1 MLSRSRCTKG
11 SAGYALAREFASH
24 GLRVFATARSLS
36 SLEGLAEHGIET
48 LTLDVTSS
56 ESIEALKKEVEKR
69 NGGKLDILF
78 NNAGSSECT
87 LVTLLEFMSQS
98 LILLPNT
105 VYEAPAIE
113 ADPQRVRNMFNAN
126 VFGVFDM
133 VSAFT
138 PLLMAAK
145 SDASQPP
152 TIINTSSV
160 LAIVPYPF
168 SSAYNATK
176 AAVAAYS
183 DTLRL
188 ELAPLGVK
196 VVTLYMGVVST
207 GISSPDAIA
216 FNPSSLYISA
226 EAAAKKRSRDHQVS
240 GMKAD
245 QFAREVA
252 NEVLVKKP
260 GHGKGEYVWKGSN
273 SFLVWLLNNVGWRK
287 IFDGSSESEA
297 GLTKETKSLIAQQGV
312 KLSR

>member
-1 MLSRSRCTKG
+1 MSSDRRSILITGCTKG
-11 SAGYALAREFASH
+11 SAGHALAVEFASH

-36 SLEGLAEHGIET
+36 SLEGLSEHGIET
-48 LTLDVTSS
+48 LSLDVTSP
-56 ESIEALKKEVEKR
+56 ESISALKREIETR

-78 NNAGSSECT
+78 NNAGS
-87 LVTLLEFMSQS
+87 M
-98 LILLPNT
+98 
-105 VYEAPAIE
+105 YEAPAIE
-113 ADPQRVRNMFNAN
+113 ADPVRVRNMFNAN

-138 PLLMAAK
+138 PLLLAAK

-152 TIINTSSV
+152 TIINTASV
-160 LAIVPYPF
+160 LAVVPYPF

-207 GISSPDAIA
+207 GLSSPDGIS
-216 FNPSSLYISA
+216 FDPTSIYISA
-226 EAAAKKRSRDHQVS
+226 EAGVKKRSRDHQAT
-240 GMKAD
+240 GMRAS

-252 NEVLVKKP
+252 NEILVKKP
-260 GHGKGEYVWKGSN
+260 GSGKGEYVWKGTN
-273 SFLVWLLNNVGWRK
+273 ALLVWFLHLIGWRK
-287 IFDGSSESEA
+287 IFDSSSEAEIEF
-297 GLTKETKSLIAQQGV
+297 TKETKRLIAERAL
-312 KLSR
+312 KSSR